1 MDPLDPATLL
11 RAALALLAVVGL
23 ALLLA
28 RLAKRG
34 GLGGATALSGPNRR
48 LVVEQALALDPRRR
62 LVLVRCDGREG
73 LILTGPA
80 GDAWLGWL
88 DAPRAGKP

>member
-34 GLGGATALSGPNRR
+34 GLAGAAAAGPNRR
-48 LVVEQALALDPRRR
+48 LAVEQALALDPRRR

-80 GDAWLGWL
+80 GDSWLGWI
-88 DAPRAGKP
+88 DAPRGRP

>member
-28 RLAKRG
+28 RLAKRS
-34 GLGGATALSGPNRR
+34 GLAGAAAARPNRR
-48 LVVEQALALDPRRR
+48 LAVEQALALDPRRR

-73 LILTGPA
+73 LILTGPS

-88 DAPRAGKP
+88 DAPGGKP